1 MSRLEDLADSILDG
15 DMFKAA
21 QYSDKEINDIVKK
34 YGKKIKINLPGMST
48 EGAQELR
55 KVLLA
60 GVKEDL
66 LKSDL
71 FQNVSIGVNKLCQSG
86 GQYVRSNKRIILS
99 EKNGIG
105 VTKFCDA
112 LAKGKNPTA
121 STISGMQ
128 TAMHEFGHHL
138 QDWTPVLTKWADVF
152 FKNRTVKDTLSTWRR
167 RKDINVRKDKWA
179 DSYQGRVYGWEKP
192 GRAGTEVVSMYNELA
207 SFLPWTEGMA
217 NALKQRSFRH
227 TWTRDVL
234 AKIVADPD
242 GLQIMLKLVKG
253 L

>member
-21 QYSDKEINDIVKK
+21 QYSDKEINAIVKK
-34 YGKKIKINLPGMST
+34 YGEKVKINLPGMSMKG
-48 EGAQELR
+48 EHELR
-55 KVLLA
+55 KILLA

-71 FQNVSIGVNKLCQSG
+71 LPKVSIAVDNRRGAG
-86 GQYVRSNKRIILS
+86 GYYVSKKKQIYLS
-99 EKNGIG
+99 EKNATS
-105 VTKFCDA
+105 VTKFCEA
-112 LAKGKNPTA
+112 MVEGKSPTA

-128 TAMHEFGHHL
+128 AVMHEFGHHL
-138 QDWTPVLTKWADVF
+138 QDHTPLLTKWADVF
-152 FKNRTVKDTLSTWRR
+152 FKNRTRGEALSAWCGQ
-167 RKDINVRKDKWA
+167 KQCKVFKDKWA
-179 DSYQGRVYGWEKP
+179 DSYQGRWYGWE
-192 GRAGTEVVSMYNELA
+192 GAGQAGTEVVSMYNELA

-217 NALKQRSFRH
+217 KALKQRSFRGA
-227 TWTRDVL
+227 WSRYIL